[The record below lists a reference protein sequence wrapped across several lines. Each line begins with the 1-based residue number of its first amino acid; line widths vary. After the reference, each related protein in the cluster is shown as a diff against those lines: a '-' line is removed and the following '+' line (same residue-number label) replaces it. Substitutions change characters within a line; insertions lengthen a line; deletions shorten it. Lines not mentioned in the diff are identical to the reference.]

1 MKNIL
6 TPKLVE
12 KYEKYLIQEERS
24 PATRKQYR
32 REILRFLEYGA
43 GRTLTKELIIE
54 YKKELM
60 DKYQPV
66 SVNTKLAAINGFLAF
81 AGYGDLKVKQLKIQ
95 RRPYCSSD
103 RELTKEEYTRL
114 LYCAKNQGQEK
125 IMADS
130 SDYLRHGNPHFQAP
144 LYYRKSCPG
153 WRSLCES
160 ERKKQGDSDGKE
172 TAPNSEK
179 IYGQSGN

>member
-54 YKKELM
+54 YK
-60 DKYQPV
+60 
-66 SVNTKLAAINGFLAF
+66 N
-81 AGYGDLKVKQLKIQ
+81 
-95 RRPYCSSD
+95 
-103 RELTKEEYTRL
+103 
-114 LYCAKNQGQEK
+114 
-125 IMADS
+125 
-130 SDYLRHGNPHFQAP
+130 
-144 LYYRKSCPG
+144 
-153 WRSLCES
+153 
-160 ERKKQGDSDGKE
+160 
-172 TAPNSEK
+172 
-179 IYGQSGN
+179 